1 MKSTQQLKRDEV
13 SSNYSGQD
21 HYDLIIIGA
30 GLSGLSSGLMW
41 LKNTTG
47 MKTLIIEK
55 NGYPGGYCTAY
66 ERGGYIFE
74 TTQLFPDIVDILEY
88 LEIDLP
94 LKRYEKNFMRR
105 LVIDGDH
112 VEEYKIPAGPENFT
126 RYLVEKFPDDAEKIT
141 ALMDYSV
148 DLFKQ
153 VRKLKVNATLKDTLA
168 TPFKAPKVI
177 ANLNRTYAGL
187 LDKFGIVNPK
197 LREVMETFT
206 SFSGVPSDRASAI
219 LATGAML
226 SSMTR
231 CFRPYGF
238 FDEYPAKLAE
248 KFQSLSGEIRFNAEV
263 EKIEVK
269 DSIVTGVRIKGEPDL
284 IRADKVITTVDPMLA
299 MRRLVGD
306 EHLPEKYIQKL
317 EKTIMSPSSFNVAL
331 GLDDKIDL
339 EKLDLDYPYNVVSTG
354 LGTAEKLFNAFLAG
368 NHGFSKECFHAAVIC
383 PSLTTGAK
391 NTITIRSTPWA
402 LNGWKEMRENDYNKY
417 QAEKEKWGDFLIS
430 IAEKYFIPGLKE
442 HIVVKDISTPATYA
456 RYSGSPTGSIY
467 DMASL
472 VTQFGPKR
480 LPMKTP
486 IQNLYQPKF
495 AHGLYGTM
503 MNGVQVVDLLLD
515 RKFND
520 GNSLFIPKKSDK
532 SIS

>member
-1 MKSTQQLKRDEV
+1 MSTFQLKRDTL
-13 SSNYSGQD
+13 SSNYSGKD
-21 HYDLIIIGA
+21 HYDMIIIGA
-30 GLSGLSSGLMW
+30 GLSGLASGLMW

-55 NGYPGGYCTAY
+55 NSYPGGYSTAY
-66 ERGGYIFE
+66 EKGGYVFE
-74 TTQLFPDIVDILEY
+74 TSQLFPDIVDILEY
-88 LEIDLP
+88 LGIDLP

-105 LVIDGDH
+105 VVVDGDN
-112 VEEYKIPAGPENFT
+112 VTEYQIPAGSENFT
-126 RYLVEKFPDDAEKIT
+126 RYLIEKFPDDAEKIS
-141 ALMDYSV
+141 ALMEYSV

-153 VRKLKVNATLKDTLA
+153 VRKLKANATLKDNLA

-177 ANLNRTYAGL
+177 ANLNRTYSGL
-187 LDKFGIVNPK
+187 LDKFKITNPK

-248 KFQSLSGEIRFNAEV
+248 RFQSLGGEMLFNAEA

-269 DSIVTGVRIKGEPDL
+269 DGAVAGVIIKGETAL
-284 IRADKVITTVDPMLA
+284 IPADKVITTIDPMLA
-299 MRRLVGD
+299 MHQLVGD
-306 EHLPEKYIQKL
+306 EHLPEKYVQKL
-317 EKTIMSPSSFNVAL
+317 KNTIMSPSSFNVAL

-339 EKLDLDYPYNVVSTG
+339 TKLDLDYPYNVVSTG
-354 LGTAEKLFNAFLAG
+354 QGTAEKLFNAFLAG
-368 NHGFSKECFHAAVIC
+368 NHGFSKDCFHAAVIC

-402 LNGWKEMRENDYNKY
+402 LNGWKELRESNYEKY
-417 QAEKEKWGDFLIS
+417 RAEKEKWADFLID
-430 IAEKYFIPGLKE
+430 IAEKYFIPDLKK
-442 HIVVKDISTPATYA
+442 HIVVKDIATPATYA
-456 RYSGSPTGSIY
+456 RFSGSPTGSIY
-467 DMASL
+467 DIASL

-480 LPMKTP
+480 LPMTTP

-503 MNGVQVVDLLLD
+503 MGAVQVVDLLLD

-520 GNSLFIPKKSDK
+520 GNSLFVPARSVKAKS
-532 SIS
+532 